1 MIRTVLIFLSLV
13 VSGFAD
19 PKSAVR
25 AAAAGETALSGGEYA
40 KAVELFTKAI
50 TEDNANPSFY
60 GNRGS
65 AYSYL
70 GKLDE
75 ALKDYETAIK
85 KAIAISGNPKDKR
98 LAYFLYNR
106 GYAYEHAG
114 LIKEALADYEK
125 TIELDPAYPDAHGN
139 SAWILATHPDATIRN
154 ATKALEYALIE
165 AKSSKTER
173 AATLDTLA
181 AAYAANGQ
189 FDEARRQQQQA
200 VSKADTPEEKKE
212 LKIKALAFKIN
223 DALREFFKAVNIELI
238 DFKLEFGKYKNDI
251 IINSWS

>member
-1 MIRTVLIFLSLV
+1 MIHAVLLLLFLI
-13 VSGFAD
+13 VSAFAD
-19 PKSAVR
+19 PKAAIR
-25 AAAAGETALSGGEYA
+25 AAAAGETALGGGEYA
-40 KAVELFTKAI
+40 KAVELFSKAI
-50 TEDNANPSFY
+50 KEDDANPSFY

-75 ALKDYETAIK
+75 ALGDYDTAIK
-85 KAIAISGNPKDKR
+85 KANAHSGNPKDKR
-98 LAYFLYNR
+98 VAYFIYNR

-114 LIKEALADYEK
+114 HVREALAEYAK

-139 SAWILATHPDATIRN
+139 TAWILATHPDATIRN

-165 AKSSKTER
+165 AKSTKTER

-200 VSKADTPEEKKE
+200 VSKATSSEDKREYAER
-212 LKIKALAFKIN
+212 
-223 DALREFFKAVNIELI
+223 LRLYEQNKPYIEPA
-238 DFKLEFGKYKNDI
+238 K
-251 IINSWS
+251 

>member
-1 MIRTVLIFLSLV
+1 MIRTVFISILLV
-13 VSGFAD
+13 VNAFAD
-19 PKSAVR
+19 PNAAVR
-25 AAAAGETALSGGEYA
+25 AAAAGEEAFSGGEYA

-50 TEDNANPSFY
+50 TEDDTNPSFY

-75 ALKDYETAIK
+75 ALKDYDTAIK
-85 KAIAISGNPKDKR
+85 KAIAHSGDPKDKR

-114 LIKEALADYEK
+114 RIKEALAEYQK
-125 TIELDPAYPDAHGN
+125 TIELDSVYPDAHGN
-139 SAWILATHPDATIRN
+139 SAWILATHPDAAIRN

-165 AKSSKTER
+165 AKRTKMES
-173 AATLDTLA
+173 AASLDTLA

-189 FDEARRQQQQA
+189 FDEARHHQQQA
-200 VSKADTPEEKKE
+200 VSKAGSPEDK
-212 LKIKALAFKIN
+212 
-223 DALREFFKAVNIELI
+223 REFTERLRLYELN
-238 DFKLEFGKYKNDI
+238 KPYVESSK
-251 IINSWS
+251 